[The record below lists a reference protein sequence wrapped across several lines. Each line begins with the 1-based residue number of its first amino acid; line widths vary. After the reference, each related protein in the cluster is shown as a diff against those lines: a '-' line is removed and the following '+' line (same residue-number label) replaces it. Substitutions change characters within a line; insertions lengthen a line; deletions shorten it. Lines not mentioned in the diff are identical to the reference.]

1 MIKELEGFMS
11 CNIQQM
17 EHRLNMFLDMN
28 ANMLEWTVHFNNS
41 FENDVFYKEALN
53 ERISH
58 LAFGYIGNDYIIGR
72 YIREM
77 ITSYVVSSDFFRQS
91 VVYYSTSI
99 DHFSIRDITVPLNQ
113 CFRYRAI
120 YCRSIVMH
128 ASAVIYNG
136 EVILFTGV
144 SGTGKSTQADLWKE
158 YANATVLN
166 YDQALVFLQDSS
178 VEICGTPWAGKENI
192 YRSGVYPLKAIVLVE
207 KSEETNVAELSKGE
221 AFSRV
226 YLNNYLYPIN
236 EEIENLH
243 CDSISRLVTSIPV
256 FELRCSI
263 GQEPVDKLY
272 KIIYG

>member
-28 ANMLEWTVHFNNS
+28 ANMLEWSVHFNNS
-41 FENDVFYKEALN
+41 YRNDVFYKQAMK

-136 EVILFTGV
+136 KAILFTGV
-144 SGTGKSTQADLWKE
+144 SGVGKSTQAQLWRE
-158 YANATVLN
+158 YVGAEILN
-166 YDQALVFLQDSS
+166 YDQALVFLQENSIK
-178 VEICGTPWAGKENI
+178 VCGTPWAGKENI
-192 YRSGVYPLKAIVLVE
+192 YRTEIYPLQAIVIVE
-207 KSEETNVAELSKGE
+207 KAESNSIKEVSKGE

-226 YLNNYLYPIN
+226 YLNNYLYPLNDDIDN
-236 EEIENLH
+236 RYCELITH
-243 CDSISRLVTSIPV
+243 LVSNIPV
-256 FELRCSI
+256 YVLKCTI
-263 GQEPVDKLY
+263 DKQAVNCLHHE
-272 KIIYG
+272 IYG

>member
-1 MIKELEGFMS
+1 MKQEGFLT
-11 CNIQQM
+11 CNVQQM
-17 EHRLNMFLDMN
+17 RGRLNLFLN
-28 ANMLEWTVHFNNS
+28 ADSRIPKWNPIIIEGLRDDFLHSSTFIERANQFVFFHCNN
-41 FENDVFYKEALN
+41 
-53 ERISH
+53 
-58 LAFGYIGNDYIIGR
+58 GYIIGR
-72 YIREM
+72 YTRGM
-77 ITSYVVSSDFFRQS
+77 ITSYVVSTGDFRDS
-91 VVYYSTSI
+91 VLYYSDVI
-99 DHFSIRDITVPLNQ
+99 KNFNIRDIAVPLNQ
-113 CFRYRAI
+113 SFRYRVA
-120 YCRSIVMH
+120 YCRSILMH

-263 GQEPVDKLY
+263 GQEPVDRLY